1 MRLLDVY
8 GTPDAESVL
17 YRVLAEREPHQSISH
32 KRMPTW
38 AEHCAF
44 VASRPYAHWYL
55 IDCGDI
61 VGAAYLSHQRE
72 IGIGILK
79 CHRGNNYGLN
89 ALRLLIQAH
98 PGRLLA
104 NINPSNTDSIRLFTG
119 LGFIMIQQTY
129 ELA

>member
-1 MRLLDVY
+1 MRLVDIYSLDE
-8 GTPDAESVL
+8 GADLLWQLLS
-17 YRVLAEREPHQSISH
+17 ERESHQNISH

-44 VASRPYAHWYL
+44 VASRPYEAWYG
-55 IDCGDI
+55 IDCGDL
-61 VGAAYLSHQRE
+61 VGAAYLTRQRE
-72 IGIGILK
+72 VGIGILK
-79 CHRGNNYGLN
+79 RHRGQQYALN

-104 NINPSNTDSIRLFTG
+104 NISPANSDSIRLFTG
-119 LGFIMIQQTY
+119 LGFRHIQQTY